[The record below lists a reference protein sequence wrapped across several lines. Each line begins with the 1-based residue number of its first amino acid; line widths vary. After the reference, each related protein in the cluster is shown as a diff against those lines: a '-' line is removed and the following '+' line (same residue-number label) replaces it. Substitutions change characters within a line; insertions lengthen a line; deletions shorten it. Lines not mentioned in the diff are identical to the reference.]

1 MFNSSLGGGG
11 GGGGGGG
18 EFNLF
23 LFFSKIQLLYLLT
36 YTSYS
41 FIYLGFLHEFFFLSF
56 VCFMSHMSEFDAL
69 LACRRSF

>member
-1 MFNSSLGGGG
+1 MFNSSFGGGG
-11 GGGGGGG
+11 GGGGGC

-36 YTSYS
+36 YISYS
-41 FIYLGFLHEFFFLSF
+41 FIYLGCLHEFFFLSF
-56 VCFMSHMSEFDAL
+56 VCFMSHMSEFDVL

>member
-11 GGGGGGG
+11 GGG

-23 LFFSKIQLLYLLT
+23 FFFSKIKLLYLLT
-36 YTSYS
+36 YFSYS
-41 FIYLGFLHEFFFLSF
+41 FIYLGCLHEFFILSF

>member
-1 MFNSSLGGGG
+1 MFNSSLGG
-11 GGGGGGG
+11 

-23 LFFSKIQLLYLLT
+23 IFFQKSNFCISLT
-36 YTSYS
+36 YFSYS
-41 FIYLGFLHEFFFLSF
+41 FIYLGCLHEFFFLSF

>member
-1 MFNSSLGGGG
+1 MFISSL

-23 LFFSKIQLLYLLT
+23 NFFFSKIQLLYLLT
-36 YTSYS
+36 YFSYS
-41 FIYLGFLHEFFFLSF
+41 FIYLGCLHEFFFVSF